1 MVEHRSHSAG
11 LEYNASAGWKL
22 RKLGRDIRRRRR
34 HLRLVDDSAFMRLV
48 ANPANGGIISRDG
61 ADRFGQLTARVLNV
75 RSRTL
80 EIRPKSFARRA
91 EVFLRLSQFPLRRF
105 DLTLSGR
112 LVGRPFRFKGARCG
126 PADSLDARS
135 AISATELAPR
145 SGRHHIEIAAIQTD
159 AIKATSPTRKA
170 QSATKSC
177 HSL

>member
-1 MVEHRSHSAG
+1 MLDPKYHDQHAAGVYRAIALRFYCRYVEMRPAR
-11 LEYNASAGWKL
+11 WP
-22 RKLGRDIRRRRR
+22 
-34 HLRLVDDSAFMRLV
+34 AF
-48 ANPANGGIISRDG
+48 S
-61 ADRFGQLTARVLNV
+61 
-75 RSRTL
+75 
-80 EIRPKSFARRA
+80 
-91 EVFLRLSQFPLRRF
+91 
-105 DLTLSGR
+105 
-112 LVGRPFRFKGARCG
+112 FKGARCG